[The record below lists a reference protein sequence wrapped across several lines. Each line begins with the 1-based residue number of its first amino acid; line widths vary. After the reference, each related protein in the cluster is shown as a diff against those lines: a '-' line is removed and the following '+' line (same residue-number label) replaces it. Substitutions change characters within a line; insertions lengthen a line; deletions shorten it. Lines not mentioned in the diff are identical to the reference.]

1 MSTDN
6 RTLQVTTM
14 IRSRISLI
22 TLTTLVLLGFSIS
35 GGCLSVLSQAGTGE
49 SASNANGTSVR
60 ATLLDQDADWGPSR
74 GCVWTAT
81 FQVSNPG
88 STAVQGVTL
97 HLELVNAKNGAVRD
111 TKDIFVGTIGPGS
124 AKEARVTLD
133 GECLDEYTIR
143 AVPILTGS

>member
-1 MSTDN
+1 M
-6 RTLQVTTM
+6 QVTTM
-14 IRSRISLI
+14 TQSRISILA
-22 TLTTLVLLGFSIS
+22 LTILVLLGFSIS

-49 SASNANGTSVR
+49 SASLANGTAVR

-81 FQVSNPG
+81 FQVFNPG
-88 STAVQGVTL
+88 NTAVQGITL

-111 TKDIFVGTIGPGS
+111 TKDVFFGTIGPGD
-124 AKEARVTLD
+124 AKDARVTLD

-143 AVPILTGS
+143 AVPIFTGP